1 MMMAAPTIV
10 AQDGTSP
17 NTTKP
22 KITAQT
28 IIEYWYGTTTL
39 AGASFSDLFTQSSA
53 ATEMMPAAKNSTRL
67 PADGVT
73 QPNDDSTRPRMKVP
87 PNCDVASTMSG
98 LSLIHI

>member
-73 QPNDDSTRPRMKVP
+73 HARGNDAGREQANGESADDP
-87 PNCDVASTMSG
+87 
-98 LSLIHI
+98 